1 MAPAKNH
8 TVEQGECMSSI
19 ALQHGFFWQSLWD
32 HADNAALKQSRD
44 SPFVLQPGDV
54 VRIPALTQRKVD
66 AATELRHTFRRK
78 GVPAV
83 LRLQLL
89 EMNEPLANLPYVL
102 EYGGKTITGTTD
114 GQGKLEAS
122 LPPNTPQ
129 ATLRVGEGEDTR
141 VYAIALRTLD
151 PARGVTGIQG
161 RLANLGYYGG
171 PVHGRLDA
179 ATIAAIQCF
188 QRDHDLE
195 GTGQADEATAKA
207 LSDHHDGTVAT
218 STVQPTPSPG

>member
-1 MAPAKNH
+1 MAPAKSH

-19 ALQHGFFWQSLWD
+19 AFAYGFFWESLWN
-32 HADNAALKQSRD
+32 HAENAALKQLRE

-54 VRIPALTQRKVD
+54 VYIPEPRQRKVD

-89 EMNEPLANLPYVL
+89 EMTQPLADLPYVL
-102 EYGGKTITGTTD
+102 EYGGKEVTGTTD
-114 GQGKLEAS
+114 GQGKIEVF
-122 LPPNTPQ
+122 LPPDTPQ
-129 ATLRVGEGEDTR
+129 ATLRVGEGDDIR

-151 PARGVTGIQG
+151 PAREAKGIQA

-171 PVHGRLDA
+171 KVHGDLDA
-179 ATIAAIQCF
+179 ATIAAIEHF
-188 QRDHDLE
+188 QRDHGLE
-195 GTGQADEATAKA
+195 ATGQPDDATTKA
-207 LSDHHDGTVAT
+207 LSGHHDGSLTK
-218 STVQPTPSPG
+218 STAQTASNPR